1 MGPDNVF
8 TTTQEQ
14 LKKQG
19 YIRIGDSVPDF
30 TAESS
35 MGPINFHEFI
45 GNSWCVLF
53 SHPADFTP
61 VCTTE
66 FGATAKLHPEWTKR
80 GTKVIGLSVDSAE
93 DHERW
98 IADINERRD
107 RGCRSFRK

>member
-19 YIRIGDSVPDF
+19 YIRIGDSVPDL

-45 GNSWCVLF
+45 GSSWCVLF
-53 SHPADFTP
+53 
-61 VCTTE
+61 
-66 FGATAKLHPEWTKR
+66 
-80 GTKVIGLSVDSAE
+80 
-93 DHERW
+93 
-98 IADINERRD
+98 
-107 RGCRSFRK
+107 

>member
-19 YIRIGDSVPDF
+19 YIPIGDSVPDF

-53 SHPADFTP
+53 
-61 VCTTE
+61 
-66 FGATAKLHPEWTKR
+66 
-80 GTKVIGLSVDSAE
+80 
-93 DHERW
+93 
-98 IADINERRD
+98 
-107 RGCRSFRK
+107 

>member
-14 LKKQG
+14 LKKRG

-45 GNSWCVLF
+45 GSSWCVLF
-53 SHPADFTP
+53 
-61 VCTTE
+61 
-66 FGATAKLHPEWTKR
+66 
-80 GTKVIGLSVDSAE
+80 
-93 DHERW
+93 
-98 IADINERRD
+98 
-107 RGCRSFRK
+107 